1 MLQSTGAQ
9 RVGRSLATEQQVIK
23 VPLGEEICLFIRS
36 PVDGQRGWLQS
47 GAIMNKAAVTVC
59 PPVSVRTHVFFF
71 L

>member
-1 MLQSTGAQ
+1 MPQSTGAQ
-9 RVGRSLATEQQVIK
+9 RVGHSLATEQQMTK

-36 PVDGQRGWLQS
+36 PVDGQRGWLQF

-59 PPVSVRTHVFFF
+59 PPLSVRTYVFFF